1 MIGYIVKNIETGEY
15 LGPSAKSGNRWSEF
29 PKVYPSIA
37 SCNKAIGSRIKRQ
50 YKRVFDKSLPVWS
63 KYTYVIESIEE
74 LNARRAK
81 WIPIKINM
89 EETE

>member
-37 SCNKAIGSRIKRQ
+37 SCNKAIGSRIKR
-50 YKRVFDKSLPVWS
+50 
-63 KYTYVIESIEE
+63 
-74 LNARRAK
+74 
-81 WIPIKINM
+81 
-89 EETE
+89 